1 MNETENKKNS
11 FIARSRKKSKKKSI
25 STSQQRQKIYLSSIE
40 SFFKK
45 LDQNVKSNFPNLQR
59 RLSQKELEKNE
70 QIAQLAQKI
79 DFLKQQIIKK

>member
-70 QIAQLAQKI
+70 QIAQLSQKI